1 MDLDMM
7 IFVLFYKQLHLLE
20 LTAYSN
26 IQLAYRQELY
36 LNIYIIIYSHIVSYT
51 IFLHLPSMVE

>member
-7 IFVLFYKQLHLLE
+7 IFVLFYKQLHLLV
-20 LTAYSN
+20 LTVYSN
-26 IQLAYRQELY
+26 IQLAYPQELY
-36 LNIYIIIYSHIVSYT
+36 LNIYIIIYSHIVFYT